1 MGVSKKIVNLTSEK
15 TNLRRTFKKNS
26 IADEFN
32 AASEFVE
39 QKIKKQSIEI
49 RMRHQRERY

>member
-1 MGVSKKIVNLTSEK
+1 MGVSEKIVNLTSEK
-15 TNLRRTFKKNS
+15 TNLRRTLKENS

-32 AASEFVE
+32 AAPEFVE

>member
-15 TNLRRTFKKNS
+15 TNLRRTLKENS

-32 AASEFVE
+32 AAPEFVE